1 MFNNTSLVN
10 SLICQHYTSV
20 KSFEFSIRLFQVLCN
35 VQHYTSCKWNDM
47 FNNTSL
53 SKMSSFLELMSDTV
67 IILTQ
72 RVASCAMEVIMVHI
86 TPSIKDSLV
95 HIISCTVKVSLV
107 PYRILCYRDQFVAHK
122 SKLSNLRWAKCN
134 HNTPN
139 GPYTTRGSKYS
150 ETHSKSF
157 LKLWKGSWRH

>member
-107 PYRILCYRDQFVAHK
+107 HIESCATETSLLHINLSYLTCDEQNAITTLRMVHTPRGDQ
-122 SKLSNLRWAKCN
+122 SI
-134 HNTPN
+134 
-139 GPYTTRGSKYS
+139 
-150 ETHSKSF
+150 
-157 LKLWKGSWRH
+157 LKLTANRF